1 MTRPLPRAG
10 NRKQVVQK
18 AGCRQLVCA
27 FSGVWLALEP
37 PVEGWTDGQK
47 TVTAPAEGMGALS
60 CSSRSWQGEGGG
72 GAGHVRWLLELFPK
86 QVGLTALRWG
96 SVTLDMSQ
104 RSFLDLFC
112 LLVRDLTFLYNIPSG
127 SDIPRIWSAIISLN
141 PSSIREVFLW
151 VLESQW
157 IFIKIT
163 ITQRGKMH

>member
-1 MTRPLPRAG
+1 MGPGHCQGKGTESRWCKKLDVD
-10 NRKQVVQK
+10 N
-18 AGCRQLVCA
+18 LCA
-27 FSGVWLALEP
+27 PFLGSGWLWNHL
-37 PVEGWTDGQK
+37 WKDGQK
-47 TVTAPAEGMGALS
+47 TVTAPAEGMSPLS
-60 CSSRSWQGEGGG
+60 CSSRSWQGEGWG

-112 LLVRDLTFLYNIPSG
+112 LLVRDLFFNIPSG

-151 VLESQW
+151 VLESQ
-157 IFIKIT
+157 
-163 ITQRGKMH
+163 